1 MRVCTACR
9 GLLRADAER
18 CPADGAA
25 AESVETLPGGSR
37 LGPYRIERVLGEG
50 GMGFVYEATHEALKR
65 RTAIKMLR
73 PELAKIEQIVTRFLN
88 EAKAVNLID
97 HQNVVNVYDYGD
109 GVDGSVY
116 FVMEFLEG
124 ETLDDLMRKR
134 QPMQVPLLLH
144 VFGQIGKALAAA
156 HARRIVHRDLK
167 PGNVFVV
174 AREDNPYFIKLLDF
188 GIAQLRGEGAVQ
200 GLTVAGVVMG
210 TPQYMS
216 PEQISGGTVDART
229 DVWALGV
236 MLYRAATG
244 HAPFRGEEFAELAD
258 KIFNHTP
265 VPANELVQMPAS
277 LARLIASCLERDLNA
292 RCQTVTGFL
301 AGLEQVK
308 QECGLDD
315 AALLEVVKKDAG
327 ATAEAPLT
335 RPTGA
340 PAGTQEKSL
349 GSVSWYRSLVAAVS
363 RAGRRTAA
371 PGAATGADPRA
382 AVALGAAPTQRAG
395 APVAPRRSRLGL
407 FVTMGALAGGIA
419 SAGVVL
425 LGRGEKAERAPITN
439 VGSGSG
445 SGSGSDSVTGP
456 QDPTRKLPAPG
467 DRAGWR
473 AYAERDLREA
483 ITSGTLQQQGFAVDA
498 LDMARGRAGAKL
510 LYLALKKQ
518 PDVQAK
524 AARALAA
531 LALPEA
537 APKVREA
544 LNGAGERLKVDLAAA
559 LHALGD
565 KDGRAMLQR
574 KLDEPSTRL
583 AAAVA
588 LAEGGDGTGRAALV
602 EALELPAGREQWRRA
617 AGGLLKLGDAR
628 ARKLL
633 EGELSQSDATR
644 AISAAALLARAGDNR
659 ARAQLAAGAEDAELA
674 RRGDA
679 AVALARLGDKRALG
693 WVATGLESADP
704 DERKLALGVCGAL
717 AADAGQHAPAI
728 EDRAANDEDLSVRM
742 TAEAV
747 LLGM

>member
-1 MRVCTACR
+1 
-9 GLLRADAER
+9 LLRADAER
-18 CPADGAA
+18 CPTDGAA
-25 AESVETLPGGSR
+25 AETVETLPGGSR

-50 GMGFVYEATHEALKR
+50 GMGYVYEATHEALKR

-216 PEQISGGTVDART
+216 PEQISGGTVDVRT

-244 HAPFRGEEFAELAD
+244 QAPFRGEEFAELAD
-258 KIFNHTP
+258 KIFNHSP
-265 VPANELVQMPAS
+265 VPANELVPMPAS
-277 LARLIASCLERDLNA
+277 LARLIASCLERDINA
-292 RCQTVTGFL
+292 RCQTVTDFL

-308 QECGLDD
+308 QEVGQGDT
-315 AALLEVVKKDAG
+315 ALLEAVKKDAG
-327 ATAEAPLT
+327 AIAEVPPA
-335 RPTGA
+335 R
-340 PAGTQEKSL
+340 PAGVPAAGGEQSL
-349 GSVSWYRSLVAAVS
+349 GTVSWYRSLVAAVA

-371 PGAATGADPRA
+371 PGVDPRG
-382 AVALGAAPTQRAG
+382 AVALGAAPAQGPRTQGAP
-395 APVAPRRSRLGL
+395 APVARRSRLGL
-407 FVTMGALAGGIA
+407 FIALGALAGGLA

-425 LGRGEKAERAPITN
+425 LGRGEKAPRVTEQKPI
-439 VGSGSG
+439 
-445 SGSGSDSVTGP
+445 DEQKPPGP
-456 QDPTRKLPAPG
+456 RLPEEPKLPAPD

-483 ITSGTLQQQGFAVDA
+483 IASGTLQQQGFAVDA
-498 LDMARGRAGAKL
+498 LDMARVRAGTKL

-518 PDVQAK
+518 PDVQVK

-559 LHALGD
+559 LHVLGD
-565 KDGRAMLQR
+565 KDGRTMLQR
-574 KLDEPSTRL
+574 ALDDQSTRL

-588 LAEGGDGTGRAALV
+588 LAEGGDAAGRAALL

-617 AGGLLKLGDAR
+617 AGGLLTLGDAR

-633 EGELSQSDATR
+633 EGELSQADAAR
-644 AISAAALLARAGDNR
+644 AIRAAELLARAGDSK
-659 ARAQLAAGAEDAELA
+659 AREQLAAGVADAELA

-693 WVATGLESADP
+693 WVAAGLKSVDP
-704 DERKLALGVCGAL
+704 AERKLALGVCGAL

-728 EDRAANDEDLSVRM
+728 AERAATDEDLSVRM